1 MTFTLDW
8 ATLVPHTLL
17 TLIGS
22 ELEEEHRSSFTHTL
36 KVHAI
41 DDLMSVELSY

>member
-8 ATLVPHTLL
+8 ATLVAHILL

-22 ELEEEHRSSFTHTL
+22 ELEEEHRISFTHTL
-36 KVHAI
+36 KMHAV
-41 DDLMSVELSY
+41 DNLVSVKLS